1 MRPGT
6 DGLSGDQV
14 KSEMYCEPMDRA
26 RLGEMQNP
34 VRGLLHG
41 TAALVS
47 VAGLVAL
54 VARAQGVANT
64 AASAI
69 YGSTLIAMYVTSAL
83 YHSVPWQPRWKA
95 RLQSLDHT
103 FIYALVAAT
112 FTPLVIG
119 TGETIWV
126 VLGLAGVWTLV
137 ALGFLRETIHGPRRR
152 LLLPLQVLAVAITM
166 TPLMSTLI
174 AIDTAAAIMT
184 VVGGAVYL
192 VGVYLFVNDRP
203 RLSPRV
209 FSHHE
214 FFHVMVVIASVIHFI
229 AIWRVVTTL

>member
-1 MRPGT
+1 VPA
-6 DGLSGDQV
+6 DGSLVDQAN
-14 KSEMYCEPMDRA
+14 SEMYCESMDRA
-26 RLGEMQNP
+26 RLGQMQNP

-54 VARAQGVANT
+54 VVRAQGVANT
-64 AASAI
+64 AGSAI

-126 VLGLAGVWTLV
+126 VLGLAGVWILV
-137 ALGFLRETIHGPRRR
+137 ALGLLRETVHGRF
-152 LLLPLQVLAVAITM
+152 LLPLQFLAVAITLA
-166 TPLMSTLI
+166 PLLSTLI
-174 AIDTAAAIMT
+174 AIDTAAALMT

-209 FSHHE
+209 FSHRE
-214 FFHVMVVIASVIHFI
+214 FFHVMVVIASVTHFI
-229 AIWRVVTTL
+229 AIWRVVTTLGP

>member
-1 MRPGT
+1 
-6 DGLSGDQV
+6 
-14 KSEMYCEPMDRA
+14 MDRVQ
-26 RLGEMQNP
+26 LGWMQNP
-34 VRGLLHG
+34 VRGFLHG

-47 VAGLVAL
+47 IAGLVAL
-54 VARAQGVANT
+54 VVRADGGANT

-69 YGSTLIAMYVTSAL
+69 YGSTLIAMYLTSAL
-83 YHSVPWQPRWKA
+83 YHSVPWRPTWKA

-119 TGETIWV
+119 TGEAVWT

-137 ALGFLRETIHGPRRR
+137 ALGFMREIVGAPTRR
-152 LLLPLQVLAVAITM
+152 LLLTLQIIAVSVTLAPLASTLVAID
-166 TPLMSTLI
+166 P
-174 AIDTAAAIMT
+174 AAAVLT

-192 VGVYLFVNDRP
+192 VGVFLFVNDRP
-203 RLSPRV
+203 RLAPRV

-214 FFHVMVVIASVIHFI
+214 FFHVMVIIASVLHFT
-229 AIWRVVTTL
+229 AIWTVVATI

>member
-1 MRPGT
+1 
-6 DGLSGDQV
+6 
-14 KSEMYCEPMDRA
+14 
-26 RLGEMQNP
+26 
-34 VRGLLHG
+34 
-41 TAALVS
+41 
-47 VAGLVAL
+47 
-54 VARAQGVANT
+54 VANT

-166 TPLMSTLI
+166 APLMSTLI

>member
-1 MRPGT
+1 
-6 DGLSGDQV
+6 
-14 KSEMYCEPMDRA
+14 MDRA
-26 RLGEMQNP
+26 RLREMQNP

-47 VAGLVAL
+47 VGGLVAL
-54 VARAQGVANT
+54 VVRAQGAANT
-64 AASAI
+64 AASVI

-126 VLGLAGVWTLV
+126 ALGLAGVWTLV
-137 ALGFLRETIHGPRRR
+137 ALGFLRETVRGPRRK
-152 LLLPLQVLAVAITM
+152 LLLPLQFLAVAITLA
-166 TPLMSTLI
+166 PLMSTLI
-174 AIDTAAAIMT
+174 AIDTAASMMT
-184 VVGGAVYL
+184 VIGGAVYL
-192 VGVYLFVNDRP
+192 VGVFLFVNNRP
-203 RLSPRV
+203 TLFPRV

-229 AIWRVVTTL
+229 AIWRVVTTSGP

>member
-1 MRPGT
+1 
-6 DGLSGDQV
+6 
-14 KSEMYCEPMDRA
+14 MDRVQ
-26 RLGEMQNP
+26 LGRMQNP
-34 VRGLLHG
+34 VRGFLHG

-47 VAGLVAL
+47 IAGLVAL
-54 VARAQGVANT
+54 IVRANGAANI

-69 YGSTLIAMYVTSAL
+69 YGATLIAMYLTSAL
-83 YHSVPWQPRWKA
+83 YHSVPWQPTWKA

-119 TGETIWV
+119 TGETVWV

-137 ALGFLRETIHGPRRR
+137 ALGFLREVVHGRARRI
-152 LLLPLQVLAVAITM
+152 LLPLQFLAVSVTLA
-166 TPLMSTLI
+166 PLLSTLA
-174 AIDTAAAIMT
+174 AIDTAAAALTI
-184 VVGGAVYL
+184 VGGAVYL

-203 RLSPRV
+203 RLSPRI

-214 FFHVMVVIASVIHFI
+214 FFHIMVIIASVIHFM
-229 AIWRVVTTL
+229 AIWRVVATL

>member
-1 MRPGT
+1 MH
-6 DGLSGDQV
+6 
-14 KSEMYCEPMDRA
+14 
-26 RLGEMQNP
+26 NP

-41 TAALVS
+41 AAALVS

-54 VARAQGVANT
+54 VVRADGVANT
-64 AASAI
+64 AASAL
-69 YGSTLIAMYVTSAL
+69 YGSTLIAMYLTSAL

-95 RLQSLDHT
+95 RLQRLDHT

-119 TGETIWV
+119 TGETTWV
-126 VLGLAGVWTLV
+126 ILGLAGVWTLV
-137 ALGFLRETIHGPRRR
+137 ALGFLREIVHGPIRR
-152 LLLPLQVLAVAITM
+152 LLLPLQFLA
-166 TPLMSTLI
+166 MSTTL
-174 AIDTAAAIMT
+174 APLLSTLVGIDTAAAVMT

-192 VGVYLFVNDRP
+192 VGVFLFVNDRP

-214 FFHVMVVIASVIHFI
+214 FFHVMVIIASVIHFI
-229 AIWRVVTTL
+229 AVWRVVTTL